1 MIHEID
7 ASLDQLVRSDALEG
21 SGTEVVFEAPTKEWA
36 GRRNSPTVNLY
47 LYDIREDS
55 NRRHVGVITDYGE
68 DGLPVARREPL
79 RYFRLTYLITA
90 WTQRPQDEHRLLSS
104 MLASFLR
111 NKTIPVEMLVGGLA
125 TIAAPVLVEVGRPP
139 DARSISEVWTALGG
153 ELKASLDLVI
163 SAPMSSAPVPITAPF
178 PDAGTTVRLFGE
190 SGQDDTRSARP
201 HQPLEDAAPA
211 AEAAPATGS
220 AVTPRRTRIRK
231 AQ

>member
-1 MIHEID
+1 VIHEID
-7 ASLDQLVRSDALEG
+7 ASLDLLVRSDALEG

-55 NRRHVGVITDYGE
+55 NRRHVGVITDYGD
-68 DGLPVARREPL
+68 DGLPIARREPL
-79 RYFRLTYLITA
+79 RYFRLTYLVTA

-111 NKTIPVEMLVGGLA
+111 SKTIPTEMLVGGLA
-125 TIAAPVLVEVGRPP
+125 TIGAPVLVEVGRPP

-163 SAPMSSAPVPITAPF
+163 SAPMSTAPVLITTPF
-178 PDAGTTVRLFGE
+178 PEEGTTVRLFGA
-190 SGQDDTRSARP
+190 SGQEDTRSPR
-201 HQPLEDAAPA
+201 HQAPA
-211 AEAAPATGS
+211 AEVVPAKKQAQVTRVAP
-220 AVTPRRTRIRK
+220 PRARARK